1 MSERHEVHIR
11 FSVKKS
17 PSTAGERHESHI
29 QFKVTGNNP
38 TTYEVHERQVLFE
51 IIEGG
56 AASGGE
62 VMMQQVDG

>member
-1 MSERHEVHIR
+1 MSERHEAYVQ
-11 FSVKKS
+11 FSIKKA
-17 PSTAGERHESHI
+17 PSATGERHESHTR
-29 QFKVTGNNP
+29 FSVTGNNL
-38 TTYEVHERQVLFE
+38 TTYEVHQRQVLFE